1 MNVKELKD
9 WLCQYKDEDEIRVYV
24 EVDGVAVLSHPNMGF
39 LLKDEIFGYQDQLDQ
54 IDYSDNAVFETFLL
68 AEDVLDTLESRL
80 EVSSDFIQS
89 LEKAIEENDFVPVE
103 LPEKSFFVMVND
115 YVGAKKIGDIIQE
128 CNLLIYYVKDR
139 ISDVDVEIQ
148 DNQLYIKAK
157 DNISLSTSII
167 SELLG
172 IEANN
177 IDDMYCFNN
186 VWSIH
191 LYKR

>member
-1 MNVKELKD
+1 MNVKELKE

-80 EVSSDFIQS
+80 EISSDFV
-89 LEKAIEENDFVPVE
+89 EKIKNFEMEDSVRVE
-103 LPEKSFFVMVND
+103 LPKKSFFDMVND
-115 YVGAKKIGDIIQE
+115 YVSAKKIGEIVTAS
-128 CNLLIYYVKDR
+128 NMLIYYVQSK

-148 DNQLYIKAK
+148 DNKLYIKAK
-157 DNISLSTSII
+157 DNVSLSTSII

-172 IEANN
+172 IKANN
-177 IDDMYCFNN
+177 IDDMYDFNN
-186 VWSIH
+186 VWNIH